1 MEDTG
6 IYMTAPEERKAEE
19 RKEMCTENSA
29 KSDRQGG
36 GVGS

>member
-19 RKEMCTENSA
+19 RKEMYRKHCE
-29 KSDRQGG
+29 KRQAGR